1 MNIKIVNFEQL
12 SKSYRPY
19 QDGITEISYV
29 KKNFIEKLDPFK
41 EEMEKIIG
49 KANSGVQLT
58 PAEELKFA
66 ELQNVAV
73 EIDEEFKTVMR
84 KMNDDLSKKIYGEL
98 VNIINEWSKENDVD
112 IVVGSTEVVY
122 LKPEFEVTE
131 EILEIIK
138 EKGLLILEKEIV

>member
-41 EEMEKIIG
+41 QEMEKIIG
-49 KANSGVQLT
+49 KANNGIQLNST
-58 PAEELKFA
+58 EELRFA

-84 KMNDDLSKKIYGEL
+84 KMNDELSKKIYGEL
-98 VNIINEWSKENDVD
+98 VNIINTWSKENDVD

-138 EKGLLILEKEIV
+138 EKGLLILEEEIV